1 MARTATT
8 AHAYRTPSV
17 SEYDPDPPGPPC
29 LDPARFRETIGHFA
43 TGVAVV
49 STRLHGIDH
58 GLTASAICSLS
69 LEPPMLVVCLNLQS
83 ATQAAI
89 ARSGRFG
96 VSILAQEQDDVAV
109 RFATPRSDKFAGVAF
124 RHGLHGQP
132 LLEDS
137 LARLECDVESETI
150 GGTHRVFIGLVRF
163 ADVVPGAPLTYYR
176 GGFGRFAQP

>member
-1 MARTATT
+1 VT
-8 AHAYRTPSV
+8 
-17 SEYDPDPPGPPC
+17 EYDPTANATPF

-43 TGVAVV
+43 SGVAVV
-49 STRLHGIDH
+49 STNLHGIDH

-96 VSILAQEQDDVAV
+96 VSILSAEQDDVAV
-109 RFATPRSDKFAGVAF
+109 RFATPRSDKFAGVTF
-124 RHGLHGQP
+124 RHGRHGQP
-132 LLEDS
+132 LLTDS
-137 LARLECDVESETI
+137 LARLECDVESETT

-163 ADVVPGAPLTYYR
+163 ADVVPGSPLAYYR
-176 GGFGRFAQP
+176 GRFGRLTPTRAAPPPGTPER